1 MKKLLFTLLF
11 GVALVACG
19 DEEFDSSQLSA
30 SEDYGFFD
38 DVADGFEDLLT
49 IQCKG
54 TIGHLGH
61 DC

>member
-30 SEDYGFFD
+30 SEDYGVFSD
-38 DVADGFEDLLT
+38 AGNIADNTVGAVGNAFSS
-49 IQCKG
+49 IW
-54 TIGHLGH
+54 
-61 DC
+61 